1 MEELVRALQ
10 RIPPTQREALVLRE
24 LEGRSYDEIAE
35 TLNLTKSALETLL
48 FRARRSLADE
58 LENAATCDR
67 AELSLS
73 RQLDGRISRKERR
86 RLLDH
91 IAECPACARLQVTQ
105 GKQRRAFKGLALLP
119 LPFALT
125 FFKGAPSASAA
136 TGLPTIGAAARR
148 ERRLSSVAV
157 LQRGA
162 VFRSAVLP
170 SEAWPS
176 RRPPSSRPCR
186 SRAVSASS
194 ARARSSRTVAPPR
207 RNQPRGARTPVRRPS
222 RARQGR
228 GHRPRRRRRLGSTES
243 EAQRPVRTTGKPRP
257 RMRERT
263 LARPRVHRL
272 LVM

>member
-1 MEELVRALQ
+1 M
-10 RIPPTQREALVLRE
+10 LRE

-73 RQLDGRISRKERR
+73 QQLDGRISRKERR

-91 IAECPACARLQVTQ
+91 IAECPACARLQVAQ

-136 TGLPTIGAAARR
+136 TGLPTIGAAGTAGTT
-148 ERRLSSVAV
+148 AV
-157 LQRGA
+157 VGGGA
-162 VFRSAVLP
+162 ATGGGFRSAVLP
-170 SEAWPS
+170 SAAWRS

-186 SRAVSASS
+186 SRAASASS
-194 ARARSSRTVAPPR
+194 ARARSSRAVALPR
-207 RNQPRGARTPVRRPS
+207 RQPG
-222 RARQGR
+222 QG
-228 GHRPRRRRRLGSTES
+228 
-243 EAQRPVRTTGKPRP
+243 EA
-257 RMRERT
+257 RT
-263 LARPRVHRL
+263 LAATTLGGAAGSRTQAKTKAAARLQRAGVAAAGASHGKATATQGTHNGAPPRVHRL
-272 LVM
+272 PVM